1 MPLSQEQ
8 YNQIMLGYSR
18 TRDLHHAEM
27 RRRRDEVYTRI
38 PEFRMLESRIPDL
51 GMDTLRRQLGEA
63 ERGGAASDTGAAGK
77 KSRVS
82 ADPWTLMSDTVREV
96 TRKKQ
101 ALLVQNGFPSDY
113 LDPIYTCPDC
123 HDTGYVE
130 GQKCHCLRAK
140 EVKVLYSQSHLEEL
154 MKTNN
159 FSLMSE
165 RYYQGE
171 NLEHFR
177 RARDTALQFVS
188 EFGSSYRNLY
198 FYGTVGTGK
207 SFLSISIAQKLL
219 EKGFSVIYFSAAG
232 LFRRISQAMNES
244 RTALS
249 DFMKDIT
256 ECDLLVIDDLGT
268 EMTNTFTNAQLF
280 SLINERHLRSRPTI
294 INSNLSLEEMHN
306 LYSDRI
312 FSRIVSN
319 YTICKLTGADIRI
332 LKTRG

>member
-1 MPLSQEQ
+1 
-8 YNQIMLGYSR
+8 
-18 TRDLHHAEM
+18 
-27 RRRRDEVYTRI
+27 
-38 PEFRMLESRIPDL
+38 MLENKIPNL
-51 GMDTLRRQLGEA
+51 GMDTLRRQLA
-63 ERGGAASDTGAAGK
+63 GAGNTGISSDSSAADNSGN
-77 KSRVS
+77 S
-82 ADPWTLMSDTVREV
+82 AGDPWAQMADTVRKV
-96 TRKKQ
+96 TLQKRN
-101 ALLVQNGFPSDY
+101 LLVQNGFPADY

-123 HDTGYVE
+123 HDTGYIR

-159 FSLMSE
+159 FAQMTE

-171 NLEHFR
+171 DLEHFR

-188 EFGSSYRNLY
+188 EFGSSYQNLY

-207 SFLSISIAQKLL
+207 SFLSICIAQKLL
-219 EKGFSVIYFSAAG
+219 EKGFSVLYFSSAG
-232 LFRRISQAMNES
+232 LFREISQAMNES

-249 DFMKDIT
+249 DFMKNIT

-280 SLINERHLRSRPTI
+280 SLMNERHLRSKPTI
-294 INSNLSLEEMHN
+294 INSNLSLEELHG

-319 YTICKLTGADIRI
+319 YHICKLTGADIRI
-332 LKTRG
+332 LKARG